1 MEGDK
6 LADTR
11 VGERGGFYEVK
22 IKKIKKPCVSRVL
35 DASYPEYTFSPERL
49 VSKKERRKK

>member
-1 MEGDK
+1 MEEDT

-22 IKKIKKPCVSRVL
+22 IKKIKKAVR
-35 DASYPEYTFSPERL
+35 F
-49 VSKKERRKK
+49 